1 MFERF
6 LILAV
11 AVASVATARAAEL
24 PGVRRTELIY
34 GRKFGTAL
42 TLDVVQPPNTNGFGV
57 IAVISGGFFSS
68 HDGINPSY
76 MREILGRGYTV
87 FAVVHGSQP
96 KFTIP
101 EITEDMHRAVRWIR
115 THAAEHGVNPGKLG
129 VFGGSAG
136 GHLSLTLAT
145 QGRPGDPKAKDPV
158 DRETSAVQAVACFF
172 PPTDFENWSR
182 PGDTQVGVGKVGRA
196 FHPAFG
202 PRSEVMEER
211 LRLGPEIS
219 PIHGLS
225 ASTPPTLIL
234 HGDKDGLVPLYQA
247 EIYKKKADAVGAV
260 VRLDVKPGADHG
272 WPNMEKDLGTFADWF
287 DVHLRGLSKQGTA
300 AGAGYGWL
308 VILSKSTPTLS
319 A

>member
-1 MFERF
+1 MNSPA
-6 LILAV
+6 LA
-11 AVASVATARAAEL
+11 AVLALAATLHGADL
-24 PGVRRTELIY
+24 PGVRRSEVIY

-42 TLDVVQPPNTNGFGV
+42 TLDILQPPNTNGFGV
-57 IAVISGGFFSS
+57 VAVISGGFFSS

-87 FAVVHGSQP
+87 YAVVHGSQP

-101 EITEDMHRAVRWIR
+101 EITEDMHRSVRWIR
-115 THAAEHGVNPGKLG
+115 THAASHGVNPDKLG

-158 DRETSAVQAVACFF
+158 DRASSAVQAAACFF

-196 FHPAFG
+196 FHAAFG
-202 PRSEVMEER
+202 PRSENMEDR
-211 LRLGPEIS
+211 LKLGPEIS
-219 PIHGLS
+219 PIHGLGP
-225 ASTPPTLIL
+225 STPPTLII

-272 WPNMEKDLGTFADWF
+272 WANMENDLATFADWF
-287 DVHLRGLSKQGTA
+287 DKHLRGK
-300 AGAGYGWL
+300 
-308 VILSKSTPTLS
+308 
-319 A
+319 